1 MVHLDLQCDGFFTW
15 TVNEDDHN
23 SSQHVITLDQGGLTL
38 PNREHYL
45 KPNYTQIVEAL
56 KKVMVRVVKLLIV
69 DDTEGSQIMID
80 SDWISRI
87 RTNIEEVLDFE
98 KKLAN
103 ITIPPDKRREGS
115 GMYHKMTIQELNEE
129 FAFFNW
135 TSYFQNA
142 FSRINEKVDNETVIV
157 VYGYDFLQNL
167 SEILDEYQ
175 STQHGKEI
183 LDSYMRWHI
192 IKFVKNALSKPY
204 R

>member
-1 MVHLDLQCDGFFTW
+1 
-15 TVNEDDHN
+15 
-23 SSQHVITLDQGGLTL
+23 
-38 PNREHYL
+38 
-45 KPNYTQIVEAL
+45 
-56 KKVMVRVVKLLIV
+56 MVRVVKLLIV
-69 DDTEGSQIMID
+69 DDTDSQIMID
-80 SDWISRI
+80 SDWIARI
-87 RTNIEEVLDFE
+87 RTNIQEVLDFE

-142 FSRINEKVDNETVIV
+142 FSRIDEKVDNETVIV

-167 SEILDEYQ
+167 SEILQDYQ